1 MFLHR
6 LFFVKNQKGDI
17 NMKETTVCSSP
28 EFSLTKQT
36 FDENEIANSPTG
48 KDTAFYLRIRDK
60 KAYYSETLLGVV
72 RLLKNHYAS
81 LLSINPK
88 ALYLAF
94 DQLMEDLEEMIK
106 RDTVTIENQV
116 GPFHIKF
123 SRESAKDNDVC
134 MEVWTHTTVAKY
146 SDDFACEKY
155 TTSLNIADGTAVI
168 WPQGLHC
175 INQAIRTYVAGIGQ
189 IYICLCQMMYIQPF
203 NFISPDVRT
212 IPSAISNPF
221 LTQQPE
227 VPIPANGRPIPSV
240 QF

>member
-1 MFLHR
+1 
-6 LFFVKNQKGDI
+6 
-17 NMKETTVCSSP
+17 MKETSVCSSP

-36 FDENEIANSPTG
+36 FSKEEIANSPTG

-60 KAYYSETLLGVV
+60 KAYYAENLLTVIR
-72 RLLKNHYAS
+72 RLKEHYAS

-94 DQLMEDLEEMIK
+94 DALMEDLEEMIANDK
-106 RDTVTIENQV
+106 TSIENQV

-134 MEVWTHTTVAKY
+134 MEVWTHSTAAKY
-146 SDDFACEKY
+146 SDDFACENY
-155 TTSLNIADGTAVI
+155 TTSLNLANGIATVL
-168 WPQGLHC
+168 PQGLHC
-175 INQAIRTYVAGIGQ
+175 INLAIRTYVAGIGQ

-212 IPSAISNPF
+212 VPSAISNPF
-221 LTQQPE
+221 LTQQPQI
-227 VPIPANGRPIPSV
+227 PIPDNGRPIPSV